1 MTKGTARKW
10 LIAVALVAVL
20 SGTAVA
26 APKTNILE
34 LDPAKTSIQFT
45 LGDIL
50 HTVHGTF
57 QLTRGSIEFDP
68 DTGNATGAVIV
79 NAASGNSG
87 SGARDSRM
95 HKNVLESSRYPEAVF
110 KPDHVAGKVLPVG
123 VSHVQVHGIFT
134 LHGSGHEMTL
144 PVDIENSPGGMVAR
158 THFAVPYVQ
167 WGLKNPSTLF
177 LRVNP
182 TVDIDIQASGK
193 VLPGK

>member
-1 MTKGTARKW
+1 MITRTTLKKIVAGAALATLAGTAP
-10 LIAVALVAVL
+10 
-20 SGTAVA
+20 A
-26 APKTNILE
+26 AARTKILE
-34 LDPAKTSIQFT
+34 LDPAKTTIQFT

-68 DTGNATGAVIV
+68 DTGDAGGAIVVNAT
-79 NAASGNSG
+79 SGNSG

-95 HKNVLESSRYPEAVF
+95 HKNVLESARYPEAVF
-110 KPDHVAGKVLPVG
+110 KPDHVMGKVLPAG
-123 VSHVQVHGIFT
+123 VSHLQVHGMFT
-134 LHGSGHEMTL
+134 LHGSAHEMAL
-144 PVDIENSPGGMVAR
+144 PVDVENSPDGMVAR

-182 TVDIDIQASGK
+182 TVDIDIQTSGR
-193 VLPGK
+193 VVPGK